1 MGKPAA
7 VKIALSLETTLAQ
20 SGQQVSCDLGDEIV
34 VLSLKNGA
42 YYGLD
47 PVAAR
52 IWTLLAEPR
61 SVGAICDALL
71 SEYAEVD
78 PERCTREVAS
88 LLGQLAKW
96 ELVEIDPDV
105 R

>member
-1 MGKPAA
+1 MGKSAA
-7 VKIALSLETTLAQ
+7 LKTAPSPETIVAQ
-20 SGQQVSCDLGDEIV
+20 SSQQVSCDLGDEIV

-52 IWTLLAEPR
+52 IWALLAEPR
-61 SVGAICDALL
+61 TVGAIQDALL
-71 SEYAEVD
+71 SEYVGVEAD
-78 PERCTREVAS
+78 RCAREVMS
-88 LLGQLAKW
+88 LLRQLAKW

>member
-1 MGKPAA
+1 MGKPAV
-7 VKIALSLETTLAQ
+7 VKNALSLETTAVQ

-61 SVGAICDALL
+61 TVTAIRDALL

-88 LLGQLAKW
+88 LLGHLVKW
-96 ELVEIDPDV
+96 ELVEIDPEI

>member
-1 MGKPAA
+1 MGKPA
-7 VKIALSLETTLAQ
+7 VMKKGLSVDTVVAQ
-20 SGQQVSCDLGDEIV
+20 SPQQVSCDLGEEIV

-61 SVGAICDALL
+61 TVAGIRDALL
-71 SEYAEVD
+71 SEYTGVSPD
-78 PERCTREVAS
+78 RCAREVMS
-88 LLGQLAKW
+88 FIRQLDKW
-96 ELVEIDPDV
+96 ELVELDAGE